1 VLPPDPAVD
10 AYVENVP
17 EAQRPAVTLLR
28 DLSRRYL
35 TGFTEQIRYGMP
47 GYVRT
52 GGTGES
58 SEVEIGYAAQK
69 RYVSFYVTRT
79 DVLEAHRDRLATL
92 SVGKGCVR
100 YRRPEQVDADV
111 VRSILEMTA
120 ATRGPVC

>member
-1 VLPPDPAVD
+1 VLAPDPAVD

-17 EAQRPAVTLLR
+17 AAQRPAVTLLR

-52 GGTGES
+52 GDGEIG
-58 SEVEIGYAAQK
+58 ELEIGYAAQK
-69 RYVSFYVTRT
+69 QYVSFYVIRT
-79 DVLEAHRDRLATL
+79 DVLEEHRDRLAPL
-92 SVGKGCVR
+92 SVGKGCIR

-120 ATRGPVC
+120 ATRGPIC